1 VTGNWQVAEIGAVQ
15 PAGNS
20 VEGMYVTIKDNSGK
34 SATVMNPD
42 TAATVRPAWQHWTI
56 PLSEFGAAG
65 VKMNAVKSMVIGVGS
80 KTAPVKGGAGTLFL
94 DDIGFGRPI
103 Q

>member
-1 VTGNWQVAEIGAVQ
+1 VAEIGVAQ

-20 VEGMYVTIKDNSGK
+20 AEGLYVTIQDNSGK

-42 TAATVRPAWQHWTI
+42 TAATVRSGWQQWTI
-56 PLSEFGAAG
+56 PLSEFTAAG
-65 VKMNAVKSMVIGVGS
+65 VKMNAVKSMVIGVGNKS
-80 KTAPVKGGAGTLFL
+80 APVMGGAGTLFV
-94 DDIGFGRPI
+94 DDIGYGRPA